1 VTERDSEVKK
11 ESLKKKESIRTG
23 ANFKERVQK
32 FEIENKM
39 GVALPT
45 EETEAKLSMQKEL
58 KELSRARLHSQSQN
72 ELTVNRAFLETSIQR
87 LSISNQ
93 DIGSRIMEAPPTL
106 NFSEPKAHLDVVES
120 TGMKKSPSSPELNSP
135 EEDAGLNLEIEI
147 EPRANS
153 ICNGKASAS
162 SASVKRVASLH
173 NADRPASAISFKDE
187 LSKTLTQ
194 EPQLGGG
201 APRTSYKQVCFK
213 WQDSAHLSLE
223 REKNKLQ
230 SEPRA
235 RSGSIKLTFEDLS
248 QKVREEETFNP
259 LKFSEK
265 LKDVKNTKR
274 ADMISQLDD

>member
-1 VTERDSEVKK
+1 
-11 ESLKKKESIRTG
+11 
-23 ANFKERVQK
+23 
-32 FEIENKM
+32 
-39 GVALPT
+39 
-45 EETEAKLSMQKEL
+45 MQKEL

-120 TGMKKSPSSPELNSP
+120 TGIKKSPSSPELNSP
-135 EEDAGLNLEIEI
+135 EEDAGLNLDIM

-201 APRTSYKQVCFK
+201 APRTSYKHKLK
-213 WQDSAHLSLE
+213 WQDSALLSLE
-223 REKNKLQ
+223 YEKNKLQ
-230 SEPRA
+230 YEPRA